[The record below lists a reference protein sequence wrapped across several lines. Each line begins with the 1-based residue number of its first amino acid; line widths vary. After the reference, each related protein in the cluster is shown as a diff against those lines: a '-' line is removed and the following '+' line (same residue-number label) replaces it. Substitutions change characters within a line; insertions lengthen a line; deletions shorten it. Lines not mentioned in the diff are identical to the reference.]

1 MDFAIEFVVGVAFW
15 VVAFQAARH
24 IRWKVVTKH
33 GK

>member
-15 VVAFQAARH
+15 VVAFRVVRR
-24 IRWKVVTKH
+24 IRWKAGTKH